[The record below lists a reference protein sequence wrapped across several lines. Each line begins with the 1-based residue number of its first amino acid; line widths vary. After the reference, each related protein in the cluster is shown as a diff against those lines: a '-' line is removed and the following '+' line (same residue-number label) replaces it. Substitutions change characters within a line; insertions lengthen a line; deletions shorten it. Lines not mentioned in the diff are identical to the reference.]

1 MLLTLKPYQST
12 KFIVAMVAGID
23 FNSRNK
29 ANWLIRNFWNE
40 AMEENA
46 GSEQQNGDVYGNK
59 NGIFTISKVDVGDSH
74 LDL

>member
-1 MLLTLKPYQST
+1 
-12 KFIVAMVAGID
+12 
-23 FNSRNK
+23 
-29 ANWLIRNFWNE
+29 
-40 AMEENA
+40 MEENA